1 MNLAQSL
8 NRTVLVAIPAFFGDA
23 QPRVL
28 TLVDIEPA
36 GLWLACDEFKD
47 RLGPAHE
54 ISAAWTAPVTA
65 FFPFTQILY
74 VVDPSQF
81 AVLARGGQRPTPPG
95 PAAPGAPKELTPEDS
110 HRGERPKRK
119 SSRGRR

>member
-1 MNLAQSL
+1 MKLGQSL
-8 NRTVLVAIPAFFGDA
+8 NRTVLVAIPAFFGDEETRA
-23 QPRVL
+23 C
-28 TLVDIEPA
+28 TLVDVETA
-36 GLWLACDEFKD
+36 GLWLACDELKD

-54 ISAAWTAPVTA
+54 ISTAWTAPVTA
-65 FFPFTQILY
+65 FFPFAQILY

-81 AVLARGGQRPTPPG
+81 AVLARGGQRPTPSG

-110 HRGERPKRK
+110 HREGRPKRK